1 MGGSDRR
8 RYHIVGA
15 EIDGSADNRSVDLTQ
30 CMHDGEESL
39 PSRVVSVVFPTE
51 SFCGVEEVGC
61 GRDDSG
67 SAAVEG
73 SRQRVDAVPNTRRSR
88 RDRIR

>member
-8 RYHIVGA
+8 RHHIVRA
-15 EIDGSADNRSVDLTQ
+15 EIDGGADNRAIDLTQ
-30 CMHDGEESL
+30 CMHDGKELFSG
-39 PSRVVSVVFPTE
+39 RVVTVVFPAE

-67 SAAVEG
+67 SVAVK
-73 SRQRVDAVPNTRRSR
+73 RSR
-88 RDRIR
+88 